1 MKLLFS
7 RTARRA
13 ALFLPALSLMLAPLA
28 AQANRPR
35 DPDREQGQSM
45 RFEETGLG
53 GRAGIVE
60 EFNFGPTGMDV
71 VKQREPHSLGGG
83 NRLLSGRFVEMKGH
97 TLYVERDGVVVP
109 LDISG
114 LRITKQPKAGQEL
127 IATYDVDQTRNVAVS
142 LSAEVASAP

>member
-13 ALFLPALSLMLAPLA
+13 ALLLPALSLMLAPLA
-28 AQANRPR
+28 AQAHRPQ
-35 DPDREQGQSM
+35 DPDADRQQVDEQ
-45 RFEETGLG
+45 GLG

-71 VKQREPHSLGGG
+71 IKQREPNSLGGG

-114 LRITKQPKAGQEL
+114 LRLTQQPKAGQEL

-142 LSAEVASAP
+142 LSAEVAAAQ